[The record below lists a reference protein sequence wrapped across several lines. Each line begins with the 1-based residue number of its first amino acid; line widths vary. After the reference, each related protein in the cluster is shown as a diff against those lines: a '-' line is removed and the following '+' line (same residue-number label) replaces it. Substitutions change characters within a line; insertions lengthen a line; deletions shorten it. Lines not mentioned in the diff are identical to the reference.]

1 MSISRRDFVK
11 SLLGGAIGSAIAL
24 TPWRRSPADD
34 ITSLPDINGREH
46 PYNERYWALVRAHF
60 ILDKD
65 IIYLNNGSLGP
76 SPKSVLFAVHHR
88 MRLLA
93 ENPAYYM
100 WSVLLPQLEEVRKKA
115 ASFLGVSADEIA
127 FPRSTTEGMSIVA
140 AGLPLKRGDEV
151 ITTNQEH
158 PGGLCCWQLK
168 AKRDGIVLK
177 QFKVPTPPKNKEEI
191 LNRLEDQITKR
202 TRVISVSHILFT
214 TGLVL
219 PVKEICDLAHQK
231 GILVVLDG
239 AHPVGMIDVN
249 ISQIG
254 CDFYATSPHKWLLAP
269 KGTGILYVKKDHFE
283 RLWPSIASSGW
294 DDTRSARRYE
304 RYGTRNIPEALGVG
318 DAIDFQNTIG
328 KDRVEKRGRELAT
341 YLKKRLLEIDGVKLL
356 TPMDP
361 GMSAALTAF
370 SIRDIP
376 YNRIMDK
383 LRERYNIFSRGIPD
397 AGLNAVRLSTH
408 IYNTYDQVDKAVEV
422 IEDMARRG
430 G

>member
-1 MSISRRDFVK
+1 MAISRRDFIK
-11 SLLGGAIGSAIAL
+11 GLLGGAIAL
-24 TPWRRSPADD
+24 TSLRRSLTKEIA
-34 ITSLPDINGREH
+34 SLPDINGRKH
-46 PYNERYWALVRAHF
+46 PYDEKYWALVRTHF
-60 ILDKD
+60 ILDREV
-65 IIYLNNGSLGP
+65 IYLNNGSLGP

-93 ENPAYYM
+93 QNPTYYM
-100 WSVLLPQLEEVRKKA
+100 WSVLLPHLEEVRRKA

-151 ITTNQEH
+151 LTTNQEH

-168 AKRDGIVLK
+168 AKRDGILLK
-177 QFKVPTPPKNKEEI
+177 KFKVPTPPKSKEEI

-202 TRVISVSHILFT
+202 TRVISVAHILFT

-249 ISQIG
+249 IPQIG

-269 KGTGILYVKKDHFE
+269 KGTGILYVKKDLFK

-294 DDTRSARRYE
+294 EDTKSARRYE

-318 DAIDFQNTIG
+318 DAIDFQNIIG
-328 KDRVEKRGRELAT
+328 KDRVERRGRELAT

-361 GMSAALTAF
+361 EMSAAITAF

-376 YNRIMDK
+376 YDKIMDR
-383 LRERYNIFSRGIPD
+383 LRERYNIVSRGIPD
-397 AGLNAVRLSTH
+397 GGLNAVRLSTH

-422 IEDMARRG
+422 IEDIARRDG
-430 G
+430 